1 VFRAAA
7 ATFMGQRLCRV
18 PRRSLFALEELTEHA
33 PIFRGSTFR
42 QPQAA
47 AHATVGGKVSPIGRF
62 DGDNTNP
69 AAGIQS
75 NADDMARWL
84 IVQLARGKLADGSR
98 LFSDSTWQQLTTLVT
113 PMPSTACHRSGK
125 GPRPDFYGCALGLIV
140 RDSRGRKLLTHRVS
154 LPGFV
159 SQIVMVPDADS
170 GSAATRSFGCW
181 VWW

>member
-1 VFRAAA
+1 MGRA
-7 ATFMGQRLCRV
+7 
-18 PRRSLFALEELTEHA
+18 
-33 PIFRGSTFR
+33 
-42 QPQAA
+42 QAA
-47 AHATVGGKVSPIGRF
+47 GTLTSSLAEVACPAVSTVHAVLDRHGLVRRRRRRVRP
-62 DGDNTNP
+62 
-69 AAGIQS
+69 
-75 NADDMARWL
+75 
-84 IVQLARGKLADGSR
+84 R
-98 LFSDSTWQQLTTLVT
+98 LTGTRLTHPST

-140 RDSRGRKLLTHRVS
+140 RDSRGRKLLTHRGS